1 MKKFVCYLLVA
12 VMLVATLATSA
23 FAAQAG
29 ETVTVAVSAE
39 GNPGFGAYKVALS
52 YDKAA
57 LELVAMNGDALSAG
71 GSVDVNLE
79 AASVAFIKATDVT
92 GDGVLFTA
100 TFKISEEA
108 ANGVYEIGATLVE
121 AYNNNLDEVTFTVKA
136 EAVEVANPHVCVFGE
151 WVVEKEPTCIETGL
165 KARYCECGAK
175 ETEEIPVIA
184 HAWGAWYGLDDY
196 YHCREC
202 SVVPHDKQKEAHEWD
217 ETGLKCTV
225 CGWEKDPTLDP
236 VPGTGDI
243 TPVVVTSAFALIAL
257 VALAGYMLKRKFA
270 L

>member
-1 MKKFVCYLLVA
+1 MKKIISLLVVI
-12 VMLVATLATSA
+12 VMIATMATTA
-23 FAAQAG
+23 FAAKAG
-29 ETVTVAVSAE
+29 ETVTVTFATE
-39 GNPGFGAYKVALS
+39 GNPGFVSYGAVINYPAE
-52 YDKAA
+52 A
-57 LELVAMNGDALSAG
+57 LELVEVKSLQSGSFAHKNGKIG
-71 GSVDVNLE
+71 FGTTEN
-79 AASVAFIKATDVT
+79 IT
-92 GDGVLFTA
+92 GEVELFVA
-100 TFKISEEA
+100 TFKVAEDAKAGEYA
-108 ANGVYEIGATLVE
+108 VTATLD
-121 AYNNNLDEVTFTVKA
+121 AAATVNA
-136 EAVEVANPHVCVFGE
+136 DLEAVVFEIVGGVVTVEVEHVCVFGE
-151 WVVEKEPTCIETGL
+151 WVVEKEATCIETGL

-175 ETEEIPVIA
+175 ETEEIPMIA
-184 HAWGAWYGLDDY
+184 HAWGDWYGVDDY

-202 SVVPHDKQKEAHEWD
+202 SVVKHDKQKEAHEWD

>member
-39 GNPGFGAYKVALS
+39 GNTGFSAYKVSLS

-57 LELVAMNGDALSAG
+57 LELVEINAGALSAG
-71 GSVDVNLE
+71 GLFDGNVEKNF
-79 AASVAFIKATDVT
+79 ASFVKDGDTA

-100 TFKISEEA
+100 TFKINEEA
-108 ANGVYEIGATLVE
+108 ADGVYAIAATLVE
-121 AYNNNLDEVTFTVKA
+121 AYNNALDDVTFAVKA
-136 EAVEVANPHVCVFGE
+136 ESIEVANPHVCVFGE
-151 WVVEKEPTCIETGL
+151 WVVEKEPTCVETGL
-165 KARYCECGAK
+165 KARYCECGAS

-184 HAWGAWYGLDDY
+184 HAWGAWYGVDDY

-202 SVVPHDKQKEAHEWD
+202 SVAAHDKQKEAHEWD

-243 TPVVVTSAFALIAL
+243 TPVVVTSAFAVIAL